1 MAKTPKPKL
10 ANGGRKINTGP
21 KPQTAASKAAHVAPG
36 ALAPAAK
43 ALIAAAAPSEPGK
56 AGERTTGLPVAS
68 AWPADKVERWPVEAL
83 VPYARNA
90 RTHSPDQVGEL
101 ARSIKTFGWTM
112 PVLVDEDGVIIA
124 GHGRV
129 MAAQQI
135 GLTEVPVMI
144 ARGWTDAQKRAY
156 GLADNK
162 LAMNAGWDAGALREE
177 LLFLGQ
183 VGVDP
188 ALMGFNDVE
197 LVTFLAAPPDP
208 NRDPNKVPDLAPPVS
223 RLGDLWLLGANV
235 QCPNCQKLTPLHAA
249 YWAKP

>member
-1 MAKTPKPKL
+1 MAKNPK
-10 ANGGRKINTGP
+10 RK
-21 KPQTAASKAAHVAPG
+21 TAAALKAGHLLPG

-43 ALIAAAAPSEPGK
+43 AMIKAAGADGTPDGQ
-56 AGERTTGLPVAS
+56 ERTTGLPVAS
-68 AWPADKVERWPVEAL
+68 AWPADKVERWPIDAL

-129 MAAQQI
+129 MAAQQL
-135 GLTEVPVMI
+135 GLAEVPVMV
-144 ARGWTDAQKRAY
+144 ARGWTQAQKSAY

-162 LAMNAGWDAGALREE
+162 LAMNAGWDPAALREE

-183 VGVDP
+183 AGVDP

-208 NRDPNKVPDLAPPVS
+208 TRDPNKIPDLEPPVS
-223 RLGDLWLLGANV
+223 RTGDIWLLGANV
-235 QCPNCQKLTPLHAA
+235 QCPKCNKLTPLHAA
-249 YWAKP
+249 YWAGAK